1 MIPYDEFWKG
11 SGEAREHQAEL
22 LNYVQTAGPKRTA
35 AIERAVT
42 ARILEQEISFNI
54 LGDPDG
60 TTRPWRLN
68 PWPLVINDSEF
79 AGLSL
84 GMQQRAHLLS
94 EILDDIFGPQRF
106 LAEGLIPAELV
117 YGNPSYFRSVAGLRP
132 LGGHRL
138 TLYAADLARN
148 ENGVFEVYSDRT
160 AAPTGSGYA
169 LENRLVIGQVHSE
182 LFRSYRVQK
191 INSFFSLV
199 HETLKNLR
207 SNRQAAPRIVLLT
220 PGLQDESSF
229 EHAYLARYLGI
240 DLAEGR
246 DLTVRGDEVFF
257 KTLEGLK
264 KVDVILR
271 RMTDEHCDPL
281 ELREDSITGV
291 SGLVAAA
298 RAGTVGIVNP
308 LGSGVVEAPAFKAY
322 LDVVH
327 RALHNEPLMLPG
339 IACRWLGDIK
349 HRDEVFSTFD
359 QWVFKPAFKERSEKV
374 IVGQALSND
383 EKAAFQKKLAAR
395 PQRYVAE
402 RWSQR
407 SLSPLSA
414 DAKES
419 GPMSI
424 RLFACRANQDFQV
437 MTGGLVRVSDE
448 PDGIFLSGNNTSI
461 SKDLWVPSKRSA
473 EPPRLPAMPVQ
484 PLTLR
489 RGGVDLPSRLFDD
502 IFWLG
507 RHIERCD
514 NAARLVRAG
523 LEPITA
529 EGSELPRDLVDA
541 LFHTIH
547 SLEIVGPIAGAER
560 PSLERLLRTAV
571 YDGTKPNSVR
581 SCIERIKGL
590 TQAVRSRLSRD
601 AWDALRR
608 LGGVLDD
615 GFVGP
620 ATVDDA
626 LTDVQ
631 ELIIVLAA
639 IHGIVGS
646 NMVRGH
652 AWMFIEMGRRIERG
666 VFVLAL
672 LQHMFPKDASHLRM
686 ATLLNICDSTLTY
699 RSRYLSTLQ
708 PAPVADLILTDATN
722 PTSVLFQVRQLLS
735 CVRQLPGEPRF
746 PLSRAEQRLVI
757 IETQLVPADLER
769 ACSGDAEPLRA
780 LAEDCTNLFWQV
792 SDDLAHTYFSHAG
805 LTHAVKPSVWVDEN
819 LEAR

>member
-1 MIPYDEFWKG
+1 MIPYDEFWKEPG
-11 SGEAREHQAEL
+11 VAREHQTEL
-22 LNYVQTAGPKRTA
+22 LNYLQSAGSSRHA
-35 AIERAVT
+35 AIERAVS

-68 PWPLVINDSEF
+68 PWPFVISEQEF
-79 AGLSL
+79 ITLAAG
-84 GMQQRAHLLS
+84 MAQRAHLLS

-117 YGNPSYFRSVAGLRP
+117 FGNPRYFRSVAGVRP

-138 TLYAADLARN
+138 TLYAADLGRN
-148 ENGVFEVYSDRT
+148 EQGIFEVYSDRT

-207 SNRQAAPRIVLLT
+207 SNRQAAPRIALLT

-229 EHAYLARYLGI
+229 EHAYLARYLGL
-240 DLAEGR
+240 DLVEGR
-246 DLTVRGDEVFF
+246 DLTVRGDEVFL

-271 RMTDEHCDPL
+271 RMPDENCDPL
-281 ELREDSITGV
+281 ELREDSVTGV

-327 RALHNEPLMLPG
+327 RALHGQPLSLPG
-339 IACRWLGDIK
+339 VPCRWLGDVR
-349 HRDEVFSTFD
+349 HREEVFSSLD
-359 QWVFKPAFKERSEKV
+359 SWVFKHAFKERSENV
-374 IVGQALSND
+374 VVGGSLNNEEKTALIRKIDANPHR
-383 EKAAFQKKLAAR
+383 F
-395 PQRYVAE
+395 VAE
-402 RWSQR
+402 RWSER

-414 DAKES
+414 AATE
-419 GPMSI
+419 GVPMSI
-424 RLFACRANQDFQV
+424 RLFACRSNHDFQV
-437 MTGGLVRVSDE
+437 MTGGLVRLSDD
-448 PDGIFLSGNNTSI
+448 PDGIFLSGTTNPI

-473 EPPRLPAMPVQ
+473 EPPQLPAMPVQ

-529 EGSELPRDLVDA
+529 EGNVPPRDLIDA
-541 LFHTIH
+541 LFQTIH
-547 SLEIVGPIAGAER
+547 SLEIVGPVLGAQR
-560 PSLERLLRTAV
+560 PNLERLLRTAL

-581 SCIERIKGL
+581 SSLERIKGL
-590 TQAVRSRLSRD
+590 TSAVRSRLSRD
-601 AWDALRR
+601 ASDALRR
-608 LGGVLDD
+608 LGRVLDE
-615 GFVGP
+615 GNLGP
-620 ATVDDA
+620 PTVDDA
-626 LTDVQ
+626 LKEVQ

-652 AWMFIEMGRRIERG
+652 AWMFIEMGRRIEHA
-666 VFVLAL
+666 VFVLTL
-672 LQHMFPKDASHLRM
+672 LQHMFPKDGSHLRM

-722 PTSVLFQVRQLLS
+722 PSSVLFQVRRLLY
-735 CVRQLPGEPRF
+735 CVRKLPGEPRF
-746 PLSRAEQRLVI
+746 PLSRAEQRLVL
-757 IETQLVPADLER
+757 IETQLVTADLEK
-769 ACSGDAEPLRA
+769 ACASDAESLRG
-780 LAEDCTNLFWQV
+780 LAEECINLFWQV

-805 LTHAVKPSVWVDEN
+805 LAHAVKPSVWVDEN